1 MLPTNLRITL
11 IIAII
16 FYFILILIFLK
27 KKALELRYTLLWI
40 LAGVVMGLFVVFPQL
55 LLYMIRLLGIT
66 SPMNGLYVLCIGFII
81 VILMALT
88 SIVSKQ
94 MVKIRTLVQ
103 ENAMLEKRLREAEKR
118 LINMK
123 TYPMVSLILKIGNC
137 KENI

>member
-103 ENAMLEKRLREAEKR
+103 ENAMLEKRLREAEK
-118 LINMK
+118 K
-123 TYPMVSLILKIGNC
+123 VDKY
-137 KENI
+137 ENISDGITDTENR